1 MPHAHAAEKDILFFE
16 TTLGAA
22 GPFGSGLP
30 SDFCSGKQLTN
41 KSITALGQ
49 AAVAAH
55 NMITGGQCFQTCRNP
70 ATFLSADETH
80 ITFDLQSNCTGDV
93 YTIPVIAVRAPKQP
107 YCPIT
112 AAGNPCDVAAQ
123 AKIQTEVDYAAT
135 DRFGL
140 SFSRIYNSRVQIN
153 TDGSSTTLGPGWLSN
168 FDRTA
173 TRVNIVIAAS
183 AVGPTYGFAQIIRPT
198 GQLIGF
204 TYNATTSQW
213 VADPDIRERLEQ
225 RVDGQGN
232 HAGWILHSG
241 ADNSYEVYG
250 TSGKLDALVDNNG
263 YTQALVYRTDNG
275 LLQSVTDG
283 AGRSL
288 AFAYD
293 TSGRLQTLTE
303 PNGALHTYTYDASGY
318 LYHVISPGTAVNPLD
333 NPFREYHYEKA
344 VTTAGGLST
353 NLLTS
358 LVDENTNTYVS
369 WDYDAAGRPTLSV
382 HGAPTALIDRTVIAY
397 PTADTASVTSALGV
411 TSQFTFVD
419 QLGVRKFGSISAPCA
434 SCGVKDQWMLYDPVT
449 GFPQASADFNGTVT
463 NTTYNARGL
472 EVVQVAAASTAAS
485 ANPPEK
491 RTIQTDWHMTFRV
504 PIERRTYNASN
515 VLESRTDW
523 TYNTRGQPLF
533 RCSIDPAISA
543 AASYTCGSSTN
554 APTGVRQSAMT
565 YCEQAGVTAGTCPIV
580 GLVLSADGPRT
591 DISDVTTYTYRQS
604 DDPTCASNGACSYR
618 HGDLWKVT
626 NALGQIS
633 TTVSYD
639 KNGRVTRMQDANG
652 TYTDMTYHPRGWLL
666 TRTVRANADGSAN
679 ATLDATTT
687 FAYDNVGNVTR
698 VTQPDATYL
707 AYSYDAAHRLT
718 DITDNL
724 SNRVH
729 YTLDA
734 AGNRIKEDTYDASYD
749 PAHPAVGLKREMA
762 RVYDQLNRLVTAK
775 NAQNIAV
782 QTYTNPADA
791 PPSGITYTDGYD
803 GNGNAIY
810 TVDGLGAGTEQQYD
824 PLNRLVKTLQD
835 HTGQSA
841 ATHDTTTQYAYDA
854 RDNLRSVTDPDN
866 LVTAYTYDGLNNLTT
881 LQSPDTGSTGYT
893 YDAAGN
899 RKTQTDARGVISS
912 YSYDALNRLT
922 AFSYP
927 TSTLNV
933 SYAYDQPASGCANIG
948 RLTTMSDSSGST
960 TYCYDRRGNVLW
972 KMQLVKPDTN
982 VPALTGWAYNLAD
995 RVTAMTYPSGLQLSY
1010 VRNSIGQI
1018 AQISYKTSATAASV
1032 TLISAASYYPFGP
1045 LNVLTY
1051 GNGGTQTRSYDQDYA
1066 IDKIVGSGLNGLVL
1080 DSTVDV
1086 LGNVINASATVGA
1099 NPPTQSYKYDPLYRL
1114 KEVDAG
1120 ASSLLQ
1126 SYNYGMTGDRTSRTS
1141 AGQPAQNYAYTP
1153 GTHRLAA
1160 VAGVTRVY
1168 DADGNTTSDGVH
1180 GYAFDNRNRLTSAS
1194 GGNAPATYQF
1204 NGRGERVQKNTS
1216 PDFAYDEAGRLI
1228 AEYAIYQPPT
1238 PGPICEPGSD
1248 TCHPVDPGPGTQAM
1262 VAPGTDYIYL
1272 DNLPIA
1278 VVRWGRGGPICYTCQ
1293 PSYAATV
1300 YYVQTDQLGT
1310 PRQVLKPGVTPASDT
1325 LVWKWDYFANNSA
1338 FGENAPSVQTLTFN
1352 LRYPGQYYDQETGL
1366 NYNSARDYEPG
1377 TGRYIESD
1385 PVGLE
1390 GGLST
1395 YSYAN
1400 GDPLDA
1406 VDPSGLSHFFP
1417 GCNSGG
1423 CHAPAPAPGPWSPNP
1438 GGSAPSRPNLGGAFM
1453 DATLTLYRLCNPHR
1467 GCPPCKLLDGTEVQ
1481 PGQISYRY
1489 DRLPATTI
1497 QHGIAGDH
1505 LNLYKANQNPNNCK
1519 CFWQP
1524 QDTVS
1529 PPPQPGWIPIQP
1541 FLNAD

>member
-1 MPHAHAAEKDILFFE
+1 MLQDISGNFTGWLVAIASDRSYEKYD
-16 TTLGAA
+16 TQGTLV
-22 GPFGSGLP
+22 
-30 SDFCSGKQLTN
+30 
-41 KSITALGQ
+41 SIT
-49 AAVAAH
+49 
-55 NMITGGQCFQTCRNP
+55 
-70 ATFLSADETH
+70 
-80 ITFDLQSNCTGDV
+80 
-93 YTIPVIAVRAPKQP
+93 
-107 YCPIT
+107 
-112 AAGNPCDVAAQ
+112 
-123 AKIQTEVDYAAT
+123 
-135 DRFGL
+135 
-140 SFSRIYNSRVQIN
+140 
-153 TDGSSTTLGPGWLSN
+153 
-168 FDRTA
+168 
-173 TRVNIVIAAS
+173 
-183 AVGPTYGFAQIIRPT
+183 
-198 GQLIGF
+198 
-204 TYNATTSQW
+204 
-213 VADPDIRERLEQ
+213 
-225 RVDGQGN
+225 
-232 HAGWILHSG
+232 
-241 ADNSYEVYG
+241 
-250 TSGKLDALVDNNG
+250 DA
-263 YTQALVYRTDNG
+263 NG
-275 LLQSVTDG
+275 LVTNFSYSDASTPVLIAPIAGLLLSVTSPE
-283 AGRSL
+283 GRSL
-288 AFAYD
+288 SFVYDSSSRVSSLTTPLGTAYSYGYD
-293 TSGRLQTLTE
+293 SAGNLDHVTYQGIASTSTRYYRYNENTLTSGTSLPNALTGIIDE
-303 PNGALHTYTYDASGY
+303 NGNRYATIGYDAQGRAISSVNGTNSNPTNVGY
-318 LYHVISPGTAVNPLD
+318 NADGT
-333 NPFREYHYEKA
+333 
-344 VTTAGGLST
+344 T
-353 NLLTS
+353 
-358 LVDENTNTYVS
+358 
-369 WDYDAAGRPTLSV
+369 
-382 HGAPTALIDRTVIAY
+382 TVIY
-397 PTADTASVTSALGV
+397 ASGV
-411 TSQFTFVD
+411 TVNWGFSVPSGTVRASSANTPCTPMCNSSFTSRAFD
-419 QLGVRKFGSISAPCA
+419 SNG
-434 SCGVKDQWMLYDPVT
+434 Y
-449 GFPQASADFNGTVT
+449 PQSNTDFNGNIT
-463 NTTYNARGL
+463 NY
-472 EVVQVAAASTAAS
+472 
-485 ANPPEK
+485 
-491 RTIQTDWHMTFRV
+491 
-504 PIERRTYNASN
+504 
-515 VLESRTDW
+515 
-523 TYNTRGQPLF
+523 TYNTRGLETQRVDAFGTGPQRTTNTIWNSSFRVPDQRSVLNASSVVTESLTKWIYNSRGQALY
-533 RCSIDPAISA
+533 RCSIDPAVSGA
-543 AASYTCGSSTN
+543 TSYTCGASSN

-565 YCEQAGVTAGTCPIV
+565 YCEPAGVTAGTCPIV
-580 GLVLSADGPRT
+580 GLVLSIDGPRT
-591 DISDVTTYTYRQS
+591 DISDVTTYTYRQL
-604 DDPTCASNGACSYR
+604 DDSTCASNGACTYR

-639 KNGRVTRMQDANG
+639 KNGRITRMQDANG

-687 FAYDNVGNVTR
+687 FAYDNVGNVTQ

-707 AYSYDAAHRLT
+707 AYSYDTAHRLT

-724 SNRVH
+724 SNRIH

-734 AGNRIKEDTYDASYD
+734 VGNRIKEDTYDASYD

-803 GNGNAIY
+803 GNGNGNAIY

-841 ATHDTTTQYAYDA
+841 ATRDTSTQYAYDA
-854 RDNLRSVTDPDN
+854 RDNLRSVSDPDG
-866 LVTAYTYDGLNNLTT
+866 LITGYSYDGLNNLTT

-922 AFSYP
+922 SITYP

-960 TYCYDRRGNVLW
+960 TYCYDPRGNVLW

-982 VPALTGWAYNLAD
+982 VPALTRWAYSLAD

-1018 AQISYKTSATAASV
+1018 VQISYKTSATAASV

-1126 SYNYGMTGDRTSRTS
+1126 SYNYGMTGDRSSRTS

-1180 GYAFDNRNRLTSAS
+1180 SYGFDNRNRLTSAS
-1194 GGNAPATYQF
+1194 GGNVPATYQF

-1278 VVRWGRGGPICYTCQ
+1278 VVQWARGGPICYTCQ

-1352 LRYPGQYYDQETGL
+1352 LRFPGQYFDAETGL
-1366 NYNSARDYEPG
+1366 NYNYFRDYESG
-1377 TGRYIESD
+1377 TGRYVESD
-1385 PVGLE
+1385 PIGQK
-1390 GGLST
+1390 GGAAT
-1395 YSYAN
+1395 YSYAGSN
-1400 GDPLDA
+1400 VLSYDDPLGLFCTGTRIPISPWLEFGPAKLLFHKEWELDA
-1406 VDPSGLSHFFP
+1406 ELEDPEECKGGKTMLCLAIAFTKRLKCHWTQVSWYEQGTRKKFLNLQVCIGDGCDNRITYKSSVDYEYGHYDFSKIEQF
-1417 GCNSGG
+1417 NSGRLVSLFTLDARG
-1423 CHAPAPAPGPWSPNP
+1423 ACREGMLPPSP
-1438 GGSAPSRPNLGGAFM
+1438 
-1453 DATLTLYRLCNPHR
+1453 
-1467 GCPPCKLLDGTEVQ
+1467 
-1481 PGQISYRY
+1481 
-1489 DRLPATTI
+1489 
-1497 QHGIAGDH
+1497 
-1505 LNLYKANQNPNNCK
+1505 
-1519 CFWQP
+1519 
-1524 QDTVS
+1524 
-1529 PPPQPGWIPIQP
+1529 
-1541 FLNAD
+1541 

>member
-1 MPHAHAAEKDILFFE
+1 MGF
-16 TTLGAA
+16 TRTYNT
-22 GPFGSGLP
+22 FGSFSPPTVTGV
-30 SDFCSGKQLTN
+30 
-41 KSITALGQ
+41 LGG
-49 AAVAAH
+49 
-55 NMITGGQCFQTCRNP
+55 M
-70 ATFLSADETH
+70 
-80 ITFDLQSNCTGDV
+80 
-93 YTIPVIAVRAPKQP
+93 
-107 YCPIT
+107 
-112 AAGNPCDVAAQ
+112 
-123 AKIQTEVDYAAT
+123 
-135 DRFGL
+135 
-140 SFSRIYNSRVQIN
+140 
-153 TDGSSTTLGPGWLSN
+153 LGVNWRSN
-168 FDRTA
+168 FDRRIFAIPGPTAAAVAWRDDGSVKYFGADGNELQHDRGAREILTA
-173 TRVNIVIAAS
+173 T
-183 AVGPTYGFAQIIRPT
+183 VGGGWSYKTRDDTKEVYDAIGRLLSITDRNGFAQT
-198 GQLIGF
+198 L
-204 TYNATTSQW
+204 
-213 VADPDIRERLEQ
+213 
-225 RVDGQGN
+225 
-232 HAGWILHSG
+232 
-241 ADNSYEVYG
+241 VYDD
-250 TSGKLDALVDNNG
+250 SGKLIK
-263 YTQALVYRTDNG
+263 
-275 LLQSVTDG
+275 VTDIV
-283 AGRSL
+283 GR
-288 AFAYD
+288 
-293 TSGRLQTLTE
+293 TL
-303 PNGALHTYTYDASGY
+303 S
-318 LYHVISPGTAVNPLD
+318 
-333 NPFREYHYEKA
+333 FF
-344 VTTAGGLST
+344 
-353 NLLTS
+353 
-358 LVDENTNTYVS
+358 
-369 WDYDAAGRPTLSV
+369 YDAAGRLMAMLDPDGSEYDFSFNSEGNL
-382 HGAPTALIDRTVIAY
+382 
-397 PTADTASVTSALGV
+397 ASVKPPNSANARNYQYYETGYYGNANALKSVTDENGAIYAAYGYGDATWRVSSSVLAPNLANGTINKYTFVYNANSTTITTPLGQTVQYGLTTTTDGV
-411 TSQFTFVD
+411 TRLGSLD
-419 QLGVRKFGSISAPCA
+419 QACA
-434 SCGVKDQWMLYDPVT
+434 ACGGNTQSYIYDDS
-449 GFPQASADFNGTVT
+449 GFPQSTIDFNGGASHYTYDDLRGLETQRIDAFGTASQRTT
-463 NTTYNARGL
+463 NTT
-472 EVVQVAAASTAAS
+472 
-485 ANPPEK
+485 
-491 RTIQTDWHMTFRV
+491 W
-504 PIERRTYNASN
+504 NASFHVPDQRS
-515 VLESRTDW
+515 VLNASSIVPESLTKW
-523 TYNTRGQPLF
+523 IYNSRGQALY
-533 RCSIDPAISA
+533 RCNVDPTVSGAS
-543 AASYTCGSSTN
+543 SYTCGASTN

-580 GLVLSADGPRT
+580 GLMLSIDGPRT
-591 DISDVTTYTYRQS
+591 DVLDVTTYTYRQL
-604 DDPTCASNGACSYR
+604 DDPTCASNGACTYR

-626 NALGQIS
+626 DALGHVS
-633 TTVSYD
+633 ETLSYD
-639 KNGRVTRMQDANG
+639 KNGRVTRMKDANG
-652 TYTDMTYHPRGWLL
+652 VITDMNYHPRGWLL
-666 TRTVRANADGSAN
+666 TRTVRANANGTAN
-679 ATLDATTT
+679 TTLDATTT

-698 VTQPDATYL
+698 VTQPDGAYL
-707 AYSYDAAHRLT
+707 AYSYDDAHRLT

-724 SNRVH
+724 SSRVH

-791 PPSGITYTDGYD
+791 APSGITYTDGYD

-912 YSYDALNRLT
+912 YSYDALNRLVGIT
-922 AFSYP
+922 YP
-927 TSTLNV
+927 TGTLNV
-933 SYAYDQPASGCANIG
+933 TYTYDQSASGCANIG

-1141 AGQPAQNYAYTP
+1141 AGQTAQNYAYTP

-1204 NGRGERVQKNTS
+1204 NGRRERVQKNTS

-1352 LRYPGQYYDQETGL
+1352 LRYPGQYFDAETGL
-1366 NYNSARDYEPG
+1366 NYNYFRDYEPG
-1377 TGRYIESD
+1377 TGRYVESD
-1385 PVGLE
+1385 PIGLRGGIHTYGYVWQQPLVGIDRYGLQMAAGGFFYCAANACNSYTPPPPPPDPQVACSGRWQQVGSIMLSLE
-1390 GGLST
+1390 FTGAAGKTAGGLGTLISNSVCRCVWLCIT
-1395 YSYAN
+1395 CQGPYSWSGN
-1400 GDPLDA
+1400 P
-1406 VDPSGLSHFFP
+1406 VDPTLPRTTGTP
-1417 GCNSGG
+1417 TGG
-1423 CHAPAPAPGPWSPNP
+1423 
-1438 GGSAPSRPNLGGAFM
+1438 GGETFVLGQ
-1453 DATLTLYRLCNPHR
+1453 
-1467 GCPPCKLLDGTEVQ
+1467 DGKHHS
-1481 PGQISYRY
+1481 QISPTSCACS
-1489 DRLPATTI
+1489 DPS
-1497 QHGIAGDH
+1497 H
-1505 LNLYKANQNPNNCK
+1505 
-1519 CFWQP
+1519 
-1524 QDTVS
+1524 
-1529 PPPQPGWIPIQP
+1529 
-1541 FLNAD
+1541 